1 GDLVIVPLRED
12 RHLGIESP
20 YISVEQIVFV
30 VAAKVGERPRNLR
43 LLLGDDV
50 PPHLS
55 VRKLALRRDGT
66 IGVDVVSAMD
76 EEIGLPFQHG
86 RIGAHA
92 AAAFIDAPASTGG
105 GTWPDEGT
113 ARP

>member
-30 VAAKVGERPRNLR
+30 IAAKVGERPRNLR

-76 EEIGLPFQHG
+76 EEIGLPLQHG
-86 RIGAHA
+86 RIRA
-92 AAAFIDAPASTGG
+92 AAAAGFSDALAYAGVDT
-105 GTWPDEGT
+105 
-113 ARP
+113 